1 MVSTSVESENI
12 IIAVSSAPVALTVE
26 SSVCVGVSAGVS
38 AGCSA
43 GCSAGA
49 TVSTVVVSCGRAVL
63 RLDIELL
70 ANTLLTDTITKAAK
84 AAKNTFFI
92 CVNFFIVNIIVY

>member
-12 IIAVSSAPVALTVE
+12 IMAVSSALVALTVE
-26 SSVCVGVSAGVS
+26 SSVCAGVSAGCC

-49 TVSTVVVSCGRAVL
+49 TVSTVVVSCGSEVL
-63 RLDIELL
+63 RPDIELL
-70 ANTLLTDTITKAAK
+70 ANTLLTDTITIAAI
-84 AAKNTFFI
+84 AAKNNFFI
-92 CVNFFIVNIIVY
+92 CVNF